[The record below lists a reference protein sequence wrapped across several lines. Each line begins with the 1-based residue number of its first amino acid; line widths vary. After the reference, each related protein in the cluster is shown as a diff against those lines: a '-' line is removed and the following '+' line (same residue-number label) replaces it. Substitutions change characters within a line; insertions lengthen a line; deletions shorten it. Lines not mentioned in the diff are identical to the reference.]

1 MTVGPFANCVFFLKV
16 KYLSRKN
23 RKSIITHIEEN
34 GGTTSTVLNQRCS
47 HVVIVDDD
55 DCTLSSYQLKTI
67 QKYQIPIVYEDFIWN
82 CIAERRL
89 LQVDDFTSKKSLE
102 VAPKKERSSQE
113 QEKSQFLGP
122 KEWNENDAERNSLYT
137 EHSPDPHCL
146 QDVEVAKYAVLE
158 KNLTDFKEVAVVELQ
173 CLLEP
178 GAFPFHI
185 SANFGLSHGSQKERK
200 FLQFKTSEEACESYD
215 TYLEDLK
222 KRDFTLKKD
231 VPQEAI
237 HFASE
242 TLQELLLEE
251 ARNVSSLSAEVH
263 GFVELI
269 WVEALGHLDHI
280 LRQPVKS
287 ISLNDVSK
295 GEGILLQVRKAL
307 DDGATAEL
315 LSQLMSEFY
324 RIIPHKT
331 GIDYN
336 VDKRL
341 LASKQDLCQLIR
353 DMVNVCEMNMSSPN
367 PPSLAK
373 YRALRCKIDHV
384 DPGSDEFLQVEHQ
397 VLQNNHSDCPVKVL
411 HVYRVGRMNETA
423 AFQSKCGNI
432 RSLLHSS
439 SVCNFVGILSR
450 GLLLPK
456 MVVEDYGLE
465 RTDIGNLG
473 SGIYFGDSI
482 STSIKYS
489 KPSETDGSR
498 LLVVCDVALGN
509 CRELY
514 KRDCSLTDAPPGYQ
528 SVHGVR
534 KTEDILSDFE
544 DDEFVVYSTTQV
556 KMRYIIKFCIGE
568 DNVKEFHPDQS
579 ITELAESV
587 PSMSNVQLEEI
598 SLDTNS
604 LHEMKAGLLDTSGN
618 PIPLRDIHIKGRIM
632 DLIAQVV
639 VFQTYTNQ
647 SKIPIEAKYVFPL
660 DGTAAVCG
668 FEAFI
673 NGKHIIGEVK
683 EKVQAHQEYRQAV
696 SEGHGAYLMDQDA
709 PDIFTVSVGNLP
721 PEATVL
727 IKITYVAELNMQW
740 GNVCFHVPA
749 AVAPWQ
755 QDKALKENTQDTV
768 EKVYIKAGGAQKGG
782 FSLEM
787 SVEMPYKIE
796 HISSL
801 THKLKIKKTDCKAVI
816 STFEDTSL
824 DSDGFDLQIS
834 MCQAYLP
841 RMWVE
846 KHPGRESEAS
856 MLVFQPNFDTT
867 DYVQDSSEIVICLDC
882 SSSMEGLVLQQAKQM
897 ALLAL
902 KSIGDSHKI
911 NVIKFGSSYQEFY
924 SFPKCNVDR
933 SLLEKFIKSARP
945 VMGNTDLWKPLRSLS
960 LLAPSQ
966 GLRNILLISDGHIQ
980 NESFTFQIVKNN
992 VKHTRLFAC
1001 GVGPTANRH
1010 MLRSLS
1016 QYGAGAFEYFEA
1028 KSKYNWKEKVAVQ
1041 VSRMESPGC
1050 SSVSVKW
1057 QQFNRN
1063 APKPMQAPAQI
1074 QSLFHSER
1082 LLVYGFIPHCTQ
1094 ATLNAFIND
1103 QELRTMVST
1112 TELQKTTGTLLHKLT
1127 ARAIIKDYEDGIL
1140 HENEAEHEMKKQ
1152 MLKSLI
1158 IELSKEYSI
1167 VTQFTSFVAI
1177 EKRSSEITPQL
1188 DIPNVQELIASEDV
1202 DLLPYMD
1209 WEMSDDKE
1217 MQRSKSPST
1226 GTSLSAESEDGSLL
1240 DEVVKEKKDS
1250 VYKAHNI
1257 ENVIRHLLRGDL
1269 AISSDDDSGSS
1280 RTLTHHMPLSSAFF
1294 PPPPPPLP
1302 RGAPSHVHDS
1312 LKLKLQDSISSKAGV
1327 DMMAETDK
1335 TPEFPEEACLKKQ
1348 RIQRRDTSL
1357 YRHPVS
1363 ILGQLDKELHYPAPP
1378 PFSSP
1383 DFFTESL
1390 GEAWKPQ
1397 PIKLK
1402 KVVKEKKDSVY
1413 KARKIESVAY
1423 LKDDLAI
1430 SSDDDTGSSRTLT
1443 HHMPLSS
1450 AFFPPPPPLPG
1461 APSHPPDSLKLKLQ
1475 DNISSKVGVDM
1486 MAETDKTPEFL
1497 EVAGLKRQGIQ
1508 RRVASSYR
1516 HPVST
1521 LGQLDKELLYPAPPP
1536 FSLPG
1541 FFTKG
1546 LGKAWKPQSFPLKK
1560 VQSEPQVPLGGGGD
1574 ISSSLMST
1582 SLFGAS
1588 PARPS
1593 KTDFGASATGFSFGM
1608 VSDGVRGQ
1616 SHQSVVSVP
1625 CAQAPVCQGFESFRI
1640 GQEPQPSSMVQ
1651 SEPQVPLGGGGDI
1664 SSSLMST
1671 NLFGASPAKP
1681 SKTVFG
1687 ASTSGAEF
1695 AMASDVVHD
1704 QSHESAFSMPCEEAP
1719 EDLLA
1724 FGSFDSNEEPQPS
1737 SMDSTVGAPVGKKEV
1752 FPCFLRR
1759 VRSKLQVPL
1768 ESGGD
1773 VSSSVMSTSLFG
1785 ASSARPSKIVFE
1797 AREPVPQQPK
1807 PKVIQE
1813 RMAQMEISL
1822 RDTEKPQSTAPFLH
1836 LRGFNLLSRRSDL
1849 PVPEAESYS
1858 PQNLGVSDHQK
1869 TSVKEH
1875 LVCHKAGM
1883 LATKSMDPKPFL
1895 PPQRVK
1901 SHVASLGRSLLA
1913 LQTQT
1918 GSWHL
1923 TPELGTFLEVDVNYL
1938 CNVFLAQKGI
1948 HSLGPRGREEVL
1960 QLIATLLVLQL
1971 LQFTQVLHLIT
1982 FKSLMK
1988 LDESSTESEFHWKL
2002 QRAVDWA
2009 KKTDRQ
2015 YPSICSRLEL
2025 GKDWDSFTR
2034 QLLRIDPMEDNSP
2047 LLKAIKLCIFNVA

>member
-1240 DEVVKEKKDS
+1240 DEDS
-1250 VYKAHNI
+1250 EITSQPDILN
-1257 ENVIRHLLRGDL
+1257 
-1269 AISSDDDSGSS
+1269 
-1280 RTLTHHMPLSSAFF
+1280 TL
-1294 PPPPPPLP
+1294 
-1302 RGAPSHVHDS
+1302 
-1312 LKLKLQDSISSKAGV
+1312 
-1327 DMMAETDK
+1327 
-1335 TPEFPEEACLKKQ
+1335 
-1348 RIQRRDTSL
+1348 
-1357 YRHPVS
+1357 
-1363 ILGQLDKELHYPAPP
+1363 
-1378 PFSSP
+1378 
-1383 DFFTESL
+1383 ESL
-1390 GEAWKPQ
+1390 FKEDLDLEASVDREMDADVKMVSDGLSTDRSLSVESED
-1397 PIKLK
+1397 ISLFDE
-1402 KVVKEKKDSVY
+1402 VVKEKKDSVY